1 MQEAQYNRLINRF
14 LAGEA
19 TEEES
24 RELEA
29 WLKASPEH
37 RQIFAAAEALWQN
50 ARAIEPAYVPEFN
63 DFWRKL
69 EARLDEQESSPRASV
84 IPLHR
89 PTAREIKSRFF
100 NDKIKLRWL
109 AVAAVLIIM
118 IGGAALYRTLFNREA
133 LQTYSTQNAQRLRVS
148 LPDGSQ
154 VELNAGSEI
163 KFPQSFADSIRVVSF
178 AGQGYFEVN
187 PDHRPFIIQTENAQ
201 VRVLGTKFDLKA
213 RHRKTQLI
221 VKEGMVALRSA
232 VSAAESGVILRA
244 DEMSLCFE
252 NLPPQ
257 KPERVNAEY
266 WLGWLRNKFV
276 FDKMPLHEVAEEL
289 QRFYDFEIRL
299 ADPELGKLA
308 LTGEFE
314 QEPLEEILSAIG
326 LALNLK
332 YRVDHKMYF
341 LERR

>member
-1 MQEAQYNRLINRF
+1 MQEAQYDRLINRF

-19 TEEES
+19 TERES
-24 RELEA
+24 QELEA

-37 RQIFAAAEALWQN
+37 RQIFAEAEALWQN
-50 ARAIEPAYVPEFN
+50 AKAVEPAHVPEFN
-63 DFWRKL
+63 DFWQKI
-69 EARLDEQESSPRASV
+69 EARLDEQEAPPRASV
-84 IPLHR
+84 IPLNR
-89 PTAREIKSRFF
+89 PMAWEIKARFF
-100 NDKIKLRWL
+100 DDKIKLRWL
-109 AVAAVLIIM
+109 AAAAVLIIM

-133 LQTYSTQNAQRLRVS
+133 PQICRTQNAQRLRVS

-163 KFPQSFADSIRVVSF
+163 KFSKAFTDSIRVVAF
-178 AGQGYFEVN
+178 AGQGYFEVQ
-187 PDHRPFIIQTENAQ
+187 PDPRPFIVQTENAQ

-213 RHRKTQLI
+213 RQRKTQLI

-232 VSAAESGVILRA
+232 ALAAESGVILRA
-244 DEMSLCFE
+244 DEMSVCFD

-266 WLGWLRNKFV
+266 WLGWLRHKFV
-276 FDKMPLHEVAEEL
+276 FDKMPLREVVEEL
-289 QRFYDFEIRL
+289 QRSYDHEIRL

-314 QEPLEEILSAIG
+314 QEPLEEILSAIC
-326 LALNLK
+326 LALNLN
-332 YRVDHKMYF
+332 YRSDHKMYF
-341 LERR
+341 IER

>member
-1 MQEAQYNRLINRF
+1 MQEAQYDRLINRF

-24 RELEA
+24 REFET
-29 WLKASPEH
+29 WLQASPEH
-37 RQIFAAAEALWQN
+37 RQIFAEAEALWQN
-50 ARAIEPAYVPEFN
+50 ASAIEPAYVPEFN
-63 DFWRKL
+63 DFWQKM
-69 EARLDEQESSPRASV
+69 EARLDEQESRPRARV
-84 IPLHR
+84 IPLNR
-89 PTAREIKSRFF
+89 PTAREIKVWVFD
-100 NDKIKLRWL
+100 DKRKLRWL
-109 AVAAVLIIM
+109 AAAAVLIIM
-118 IGGAALYRTLFNREA
+118 IGGAALYRNLINREA
-133 LQTYSTQNAQRLRVS
+133 LQTYNTQNAQRLRVS

-163 KFPQSFADSIRVVSF
+163 KFSKSFADSIRVVAF
-178 AGQGYFEVN
+178 AGQGYFEIN
-187 PDHRPFIIQTENAQ
+187 PDRRPFIVQTENAQ

-221 VKEGMVALRSA
+221 VKEGMVALQSTA
-232 VSAAESGVILRA
+232 PAAESGVILRA
-244 DEMSLCFE
+244 NEMSLCFD

-308 LTGEFE
+308 LTGEFQ
-314 QEPLEEILSAIG
+314 QEPLEEILSAIC
-326 LALNLK
+326 LALNLE
-332 YRVDHKMYF
+332 YRIEGNIVLLRKS
-341 LERR
+341 